1 MLIFDCREGVA
12 RMKNTSEYTQS
23 VENFQKF
30 VSLRN
35 KVAIWL
41 SVVILVCYYAFV
53 ISVGMFPEVLGYRL
67 GPSSITLGILIGI
80 FLIMLCILTTGLYT
94 FFANQHFDKL
104 QSNVLE
110 ELERSGALEDLK
122 NGK

>member
-1 MLIFDCREGVA
+1 
-12 RMKNTSEYTQS
+12 MKNTSEYTQS

-104 QSNVLE
+104 QSSVLE